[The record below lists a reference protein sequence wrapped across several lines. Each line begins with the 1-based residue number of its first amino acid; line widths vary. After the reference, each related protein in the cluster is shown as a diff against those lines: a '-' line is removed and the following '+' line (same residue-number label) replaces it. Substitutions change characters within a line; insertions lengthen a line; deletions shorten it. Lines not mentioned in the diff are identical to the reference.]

1 MSNLKSINELDVA
14 ELTNLAENPGTPD
27 DVLVEMASLNKEHIN
42 MCIAKREPL
51 SDRLFSTLINGDGEK
66 NKYVMLTLMDNKS
79 LGIAHLQSV
88 VDSLISSGSKAD
100 VVERCLS
107 CLYERPYAPKDLLI
121 KGARSKIQALQMSVL
136 QNANIDADII
146 SILAESESADVVN
159 AVARSNTTPLSILRT
174 LSKSETLFIRESV
187 ASNVN
192 SDNEILERLARDAI
206 SVSSRVAKN
215 ISTSAEVLHSMFDE
229 GHHFLK
235 QYIAANLKCPLDLI
249 NGIASLPES
258 DPSHHNAKLALANN
272 ISTPID
278 ILDKLLLEKN
288 DKIIE
293 AVVQNQN
300 YTANENTI
308 KCLTRVPDFSI
319 SARLKLADNP
329 STPLSIILRLLVV
342 EDTPLVKNT
351 FIGTLAKASD
361 SKYEAL
367 HNEGW
372 ALETSIGQA
381 DKLQSLESLLR
392 DCKLFDA
399 IDKILGLELKR
410 KIEAASDEQL
420 PIHSNKISRCI

>member
-1 MSNLKSINELDVA
+1 MSKKSINELDVA
-14 ELTNLAENPGTPD
+14 ELTNLAENPDTPD

-42 MCIAKREPL
+42 VCIAKREPL
-51 SDRLFSTLINGDGEK
+51 SDRLFSTLVKGNGEE
-66 NKYVMLTLMDNKS
+66 NKYIILTLMDNKS
-79 LGIAHLQSV
+79 IGIAHLQSV
-88 VDSLISSGSKAD
+88 VDSLISSGSKTD

-107 CLYERPYAPKDLLI
+107 CLYERPDAPKDLLI
-121 KGARSKIQALQMSVL
+121 KGARSNIQALQMSVL
-136 QNANIDADII
+136 QNPNIDADII
-146 SILAESESADVVN
+146 SILAESEKDDVVN
-159 AVARSNTTPLSILRT
+159 AVARSNIAPLSILRT

-192 SDNEILERLARDAI
+192 SDNEILERLANERL

-215 ISTSAEVLHSMFDE
+215 PSASPEILRAMFEKDDS
-229 GHHFLK
+229 FIK
-235 QYIAANLKCPLDLI
+235 QYIAANLSCPIALMND
-249 NGIASLPES
+249 IASLPES

-293 AVVQNQN
+293 AVVQNQS
-300 YTANENTI
+300 YIANENTI

-329 STPLSIILRLLVV
+329 SSPLSIILRLLAV
-342 EDTPLVKNT
+342 EDTQLVKST
-351 FIGTLAKASD
+351 FIGALSKAPD

-372 ALETSIGQA
+372 TLEASIGQA
-381 DKLQSLESLLR
+381 DKLRSLESLLR

-399 IDKILGLELKR
+399 IDKLLGLELKR
-410 KIEAASDEQL
+410 KIEIAADEQL
-420 PIHSNKISRCI
+420 PIHSSKINRCI